1 MRSHHPWQPQPSTQS
16 RFYRQTTMGY
26 LSRVETNTFRKRYA
40 AVLATYS
47 IEPADAYNTAAPAD
61 VVWLIYAT
69 TKEGVTTVF
78 LKWNQEVRGGGGGA
92 RISHSFNQCLTMSQ

>member
-1 MRSHHPWQPQPSTQS
+1 M
-16 RFYRQTTMGY
+16 
-26 LSRVETNTFRKRYA
+26 ETNTFRERYA

-47 IEPADAYNTAAPAD
+47 IDPVDAYNTAAPAD

-78 LKWNQEVRGGGGGA
+78 LKWHQEALG
-92 RISHSFNQCLTMSQ
+92 HS